1 MAHHIVIPIII
12 IIVLIIILIATGY
25 ISDPII
31 DIPSFAIVGFLT
43 YRIFYVIIKT
53 RKRNLYSYNGKIG
66 KALED
71 IPKGK
76 EGYILIEGEYWRAIA
91 EEPISSGDEVIVVG
105 MQDLKL
111 IVRKN
116 KNNEVI
122 I

>member
-12 IIVLIIILIATGY
+12 ILVLVIVLIATGY

-53 RKRNLYSYNGKIG
+53 RKRNLYSYTGKIG

-91 EEPISSGDEVIVVG
+91 EEPINSGDEVIVVG

>member
-1 MAHHIVIPIII
+1 MVHYIVIPIII
-12 IIVLIIILIATGY
+12 IIVLIIILVITGY

-31 DIPSFAIVGFLT
+31 DIPSFAIIGFLS
-43 YRIFYVIIKT
+43 YRIVYVIIKT
-53 RKRNLYSYNGKIG
+53 RKRNLYSYKGKIG
-66 KALED
+66 KAVDD

-76 EGYILIEGEYWRAIA
+76 EGYVLIEGEYWKAIA
-91 EEPISSGDEVIVVG
+91 EEPIVSGDEVVVIG